1 MGRGRRV
8 ADMDLSPGGWEGW
21 KEAQRDADVGLWWT
35 CVCLSTR
42 KYNRSKYSW
51 AQTDSWFMMKVDE
64 EEKPTDEGGY

>member
-35 CVCLSTR
+35 
-42 KYNRSKYSW
+42 
-51 AQTDSWFMMKVDE
+51 FMVSVFLQE
-64 EEKPTDEGGY
+64 NTTGANTAGHRRTAGS